1 MIKDILKMGGCKTEK
16 EFYKKYPTQQS
27 FLEAFPQ
34 ARPMME
40 QYAKG
45 GSADYEPHNAM
56 PSFIYNTAPMMNYG
70 GGMYD
75 YGGGMGT
82 PFDPSIPKVPS
93 YASGGNVSKKTLN
106 DIVKAAKDQMIDPQ
120 YIAKELK
127 DIPNA
132 IQILDDMTAS
142 ERKTVLS
149 KLARDIKAKMV
160 QQSAQSQMQMQQQV
174 AGQPMADQSVAG
186 NEQTE
191 QMEEAPDVSSEAPMA
206 QYGMSMV
213 NDKLYKFIR
222 GGDIEGYPAAAAL
235 PDSEIY
241 RTFPPNIPRLFNDG
255 GLVKFQG
262 NIGPGQFQG
271 PGTSPMALQAMQEG
285 NKQAAVSDT
294 VAEMARRSGVYGGTD
309 VGSNPLVDY
318 VLYPAI
324 GAGVGAGTAYLA
336 PKAKESIIKGAKAA
350 YKISDAAWKRL
361 PAFSKW
367 KAITGFSLKN
377 PAVAAVLTGLGTLA
391 YQYFSDDTEVST
403 GAASTTPKSLPNG
416 ANTESEELI
425 GGPSISVINPDSITG
440 PDSSLF
446 PGMPTNVGASPYIFD
461 FDTSRTFKQKAFG
474 GVSNQGPM
482 NYGAFPA
489 IMNSGGASPSELK
502 PDNVIDTNNSVFK
515 NYLSDNMQR
524 DRLKKFFENNQDEQ
538 MMGMMNPQKK
548 KGGPNLMGS
557 TGIPTYQ
564 GTTGSSQFINLG
576 YKGPYDISEDD
587 QTPLFKDA
595 QDPAAAVPSE
605 DYFQESSFDMPGSFR
620 SDALSSKE
628 ASFGRT
634 ASSPP
639 PPPDYTG
646 LTFDDDIT
654 AMPGSFKTDTI
665 TRQEAA
671 AGKTP
676 STSSSNVRYICVDG
690 QPKAVT
696 DGSGYATANEAM
708 MYCQKDDTKKKKG
721 WKSLT
726 GTQKAETV
734 LYGLRGINSAM
745 ESRLRRERD
754 EQMDQNIWERQMVS
768 AGSTDKGKYLVN
780 SGDFVPP
787 TMQTPV
793 QFTGYNPNVYAKKGA
808 QVNNEIAYLTDDQ
821 IKSIIGM
828 GGQVE
833 FLD

>member
-16 EFYKKYPTQQS
+16 EFYKKYPTEQS

-56 PSFIYNTAPMMNYG
+56 PSFIYNTTPMMNYG

-132 IQILDDMTAS
+132 IQTLDDMTAS

-174 AGQPMADQSVAG
+174 AGQPVADQSVAG

-235 PDSEIY
+235 PDSDIY
-241 RTFPPNIPRLFNDG
+241 RTFPPNMPRLFNDG

-262 NIGPGQFQG
+262 VTGSGQFQG
-271 PGTSPMALQAMQEG
+271 MGTSPMALQAMQQA
-285 NKQAAVSDT
+285 NQQAAVSDT
-294 VAEMARRSGVYGGTD
+294 VAEMAERSGVYGGTD
-309 VGSNPLVDY
+309 VGSNPY
-318 VLYPAI
+318 YTY
-324 GAGVGAGTAYLA
+324 GVPIAAGTAGALA
-336 PKAKESIIKGAKAA
+336 SKYGPKTKEAVIAAAKKA
-350 YKISDAAWKRL
+350 YNLTDEM
-361 PAFSKW
+361 W
-367 KAITGFSLKN
+367 KALSLGKKMGYLSRLSLKN
-377 PAVAAVLTGLGTLA
+377 PVVGSILAGATAAGL
-391 YQYFSDDTEVST
+391 QYFLNDTEVST
-403 GAASTTPKSLPNG
+403 GAPSTTPKSLPNG
-416 ANTESEELI
+416 ANNESDAELI
-425 GGPSISVINPDSITG
+425 GGPSISVINPDSIA
-440 PDSSLF
+440 PDSMF
-446 PGMPTNVGASPYIFD
+446 QGMPANVGASPYIFPV
-461 FDTSRTFKQKAFG
+461 DTSGTFKPKQKAFG

-489 IMNSGGASPSELK
+489 IMNGGGASPSELK
-502 PDNVIDTNNSVFK
+502 PDNVIDTNNSVFR

-524 DRLKKFFENNQDEQ
+524 DRLKKFLENNQDEQ

-620 SDALSSKE
+620 SDALSSKD

-676 STSSSNVRYICVDG
+676 GTSSSNVRYICVDG

-793 QFTGYNPNVYAKKGA
+793 QFSGYNPNVYAKKGA
-808 QVNNEIAYLTDDQ
+808 QVNDEIAYLTDDQ